1 MARFSNVVGIVA
13 SLRPDV
19 PVHCLRPH
27 AIDTAAKWFMQNF
40 PGEVMY
46 SVKSNPD
53 PVVLRRLYTS
63 GIKHF
68 DVASLYEVELVG
80 SLFKDVDMHYMHPV
94 KSRESIYKAY
104 FEHGIKNF
112 SLDSCSELK
121 KIMEVTQQA
130 DDLGLF
136 VRIAIP
142 NAHAAHDLSGKFG
155 VNEKDAVKLLRQ
167 TRKVARSLG
176 VCFHVGSQC
185 MHPTAYSSALLLVK
199 DILDKAKVMVDSV
212 DVGGGFP
219 SVYPGLTPPPLD
231 EYMETIREYITMLPY
246 LNPSCKL
253 WCEPGRSLVAE
264 GGSVIVRVELRKGNT
279 LYINDGVYGSMFDA
293 GFPGLIY
300 PARALRPG
308 GKLSRELA
316 PFSLFGPTC
325 DSLDAMKGPF
335 YLPSNVREGDYIEI
349 GQLGAYGAT
358 LRTRFNGFFSD
369 TVVEVEDAPLMS
381 MYGLANKPVEQADT
395 QPSKEEKVVKVVA

>member
-1 MARFSNVVGIVA
+1 MAKFSNVVDIVT

-46 SVKSNPD
+46 AVKSNPD
-53 PVVLRRLYTS
+53 PVVLRQIYTS

-104 FEHGIKNF
+104 FEHGVRNF
-112 SLDSCSELK
+112 SLDSAEELK
-121 KIMEVTQQA
+121 KIIDVTQNA

-136 VRIAIP
+136 VRISVP

-155 VNEKDAVKLLRQ
+155 VNEGDAARLLRHA
-167 TRKVARSLG
+167 RKVARNLG
-176 VCFHVGSQC
+176 ICFHVGSQC
-185 MHPTAYSSALLLVK
+185 MHPSAYANAMMLVK
-199 DILDKAKVMVDSV
+199 SIMDKAKVMIDSI
-212 DVGGGFP
+212 DMGGGFP
-219 SVYPGLTPPPLD
+219 SAYPGLTPPPLE
-231 EYMETIREYITMLPY
+231 EYMSTIREYTGMLPY
-246 LNPSCKL
+246 LNPDHKL
-253 WCEPGRSLVAE
+253 WCEPGRALVAE

-300 PARALRPG
+300 PARAMRPG
-308 GKLSRELA
+308 GKLSKDLV
-316 PFSLFGPTC
+316 PFSLYGPTC

-369 TVVEVEDAPLMS
+369 TVVEVDDAPLMS
-381 MYGLANKPVEQADT
+381 MYGLAPCQVTYAEA
-395 QPSKEEKVVKVVA
+395 PSKEEKVVA